1 MRCGGYRPQFTGT
14 SLHSKNIMR
23 SFHLVCLVVLSAGRA
38 TAGQFAP
45 RGPAAQVR
53 ALEDTLNAAWLRHDT
68 LSLGRLIGAD
78 FHGITAD
85 GGSVARADMLRAA
98 AHTEESATEYTDRTA
113 RAFGDVVVTTG
124 RITDR
129 GQRTTGEPF
138 TVVTLVT
145 FVWARRPSGWQLV
158 AWHESFAPPQA
169 IPLSQFREL
178 RWLIGRWKG
187 SGRWSRAFY
196 EQYRFRDDSTIAM
209 TAYTDS
215 TFLSETADSS
225 VIEWRSGQVRSRT
238 PRLTHEAIE
247 FAPGRIRFRRVG
259 EAGGGYRFTSLSQDE
274 WTATIFPRGTGT
286 DTTVFSMRRVPKPRR

>member
-1 MRCGGYRPQFTGT
+1 
-14 SLHSKNIMR
+14 MR
-23 SFHLVCLVVLSAGRA
+23 SFHLVCLVVLLAGRA
-38 TAGQFAP
+38 AAGQVAP
-45 RGPAAQVR
+45 REPAAQVL

-68 LSLGRLIGAD
+68 LTLGRLIGAD
-78 FHGITAD
+78 FRGITAS

-98 AHTEESATEYTDRTA
+98 AHTEENATEYTDRTA

-129 GQRTTGEPF
+129 GRRVSGEPF

-145 FVWARRPSGWQLV
+145 FVWTRRPSGWQLV
-158 AWHESFAPPQA
+158 AWHESFAAPKA
-169 IPLSQFREL
+169 IPLSQFHEL
-178 RWLIGRWKG
+178 SWLIGRWKG
-187 SGRWSRAFY
+187 SSRWSPAFY

-209 TAYTDS
+209 TAYTDT

-225 VIEWRSGQVRSRT
+225 VIEWRSGEVRSRT

-247 FAPGRIRFRRVG
+247 FAPGRVRFRRVG
-259 EAGGGYRFTSLSQDE
+259 EAGGGYMFSSVSPDE

-286 DTTVFSMRRVPKPRR
+286 DTTVFRMRRVPEARR